1 MSCVKQSELKFDLDA
16 MREMK
21 QKLTETAQEISE
33 IKKNT
38 FDSLEKLKEKWNTP
52 AGKKFF
58 SDMDT
63 GWATDVDK
71 YITIIHAVEELLGE
85 AVNQYA
91 DVENEIG
98 KLKFYV

>member
-21 QKLTETAQEISE
+21 QELTETAQEISE
-33 IKKNT
+33 AKKNT
-38 FDSLEKLKEKWNTP
+38 FQALEVLKKKWDTP

-63 GWATDVDK
+63 SWATDVDK
-71 YITIIHAVEELLGE
+71 YITIIQAVEKLLGE

-91 DVENEIG
+91 DVENEIE
-98 KLKFYV
+98 KLKFYM